1 MVDLLDM
8 DRVKR
13 SGSMEQR
20 LVSLEEQVGWQSG
33 PGGAFCP
40 VVTLR
45 PRTLEKDGE
54 MEVCERERGKERVS
68 EQAGE

>member
-20 LVSLEEQVGWQSG
+20 LASLEEQVGWRLGTGGSLCSVVSSREGVGELREVIPSASG
-33 PGGAFCP
+33 TFFI
-40 VVTLR
+40 L
-45 PRTLEKDGE
+45 
-54 MEVCERERGKERVS
+54 
-68 EQAGE
+68 